1 MAVYFHEMGAE
12 FSVYLVVG
20 TLAIQMHVQLA
31 QERSEGVG
39 VSELS
44 CFPGPVGH
52 FEQIIKTIGSTV
64 CCGFENT
71 LVGTPLGN
79 KSALRIGPVYHRQRF
94 CVRPESSDHL
104 VAIDRVETKDTEW
117 VGVIRSE

>member
-1 MAVYFHEMGAE
+1 MAVYFHEMGAK

-20 TLAIQMHVQLA
+20 TLAIEVHVEVA

-39 VSELS
+39 VGELS
-44 CFPGPVGH
+44 CFPGPVSYL
-52 FEQIIKTIGSTV
+52 EQIIKTIGSTL
-64 CCGFENT
+64 CCRLENT
-71 LVGTPLGN
+71 LVGNLLSN

-94 CVRPESSDHL
+94 SVRSESSDHL

>member
-20 TLAIQMHVQLA
+20 ALAIQMHVQVA
-31 QERSEGVG
+31 QERPEGVR

-44 CFPGPVGH
+44 CFSGPVGYL
-52 FEQIIKTIGSTV
+52 EQIIKTIGSTV
-64 CCGFENT
+64 CCGFENA
-71 LVGTPLGN
+71 LVGNLLSN
-79 KSALRIGPVYHRQRF
+79 KSVLWIGPVYHGQRF

-104 VAIDRVETKDTEW
+104 VAIDRVEAKHTEW

>member
-1 MAVYFHEMGAE
+1 E

-39 VSELS
+39 VSQLR
-44 CFPGPVGH
+44 CFPGPVGYL
-52 FEQIIKTIGSTV
+52 EQVVKTIGSTV
-64 CCGFENT
+64 CCRLENA
-71 LVGTPLGN
+71 LISNFLSN
-79 KSALRIGPVYHRQRF
+79 KSVLWIGPVYHRQRF

-104 VAIDRVETKDTEW
+104 VAIDRVETKDAEW

>member
-1 MAVYFHEMGAE
+1 MAVHFHEMGPE

-44 CFPGPVGH
+44 CFPSPVGH
-52 FEQIIKTIGSTV
+52 FEQIIKTIGSTL
-64 CCGFENT
+64 CGGFENA
-71 LVGTPLGN
+71 LIGNPLSN
-79 KSALRIGPVYHRQRF
+79 KSALRIGPVYHRECF

-104 VAIDRVETKDTEW
+104 VAID
-117 VGVIRSE
+117 